1 MDKNKIVIFI
11 ILVGMG
17 IILRLLPHPWNFTP
31 IAAIALFAGVYLG
44 KRYALSAPLLAMLV
58 GDVFLGFYEWKLMAV
73 VYASFAMAGLIGVFI
88 RKRKSIRVVASGTIA
103 ASTLFF
109 LVTNFAVWQFSH
121 WYPKTLAGLI
131 QCYAMALPFF
141 RSALLGDMFYVALFF
156 GIYEMASAAITAL
169 AKNRRIAVEKI
180 ED

>member
-11 ILVGMG
+11 ILVGLG

-88 RKRKSIRVVASGTIA
+88 RKRKSIRVVAAGTIA